1 MQKPLP
7 IIRRARRSWRQL
19 VVAAG
24 SLALLAL
31 SPGQARAQADAYQFA
46 ATTGT
51 YAPLP
56 GTAPSATAVQADDA
70 ISDALP
76 IGFSFSFDGIPYSS
90 VYASSNG
97 FLSFNSSAT
106 SSLTNNLT
114 TGSGATQLPL
124 LAPLWD
130 DLGGELPN
138 SAARYQTSGSA
149 PNRVFTFE
157 WQNWSWNYNATA
169 AVVSFQVKLYETSN
183 RVEFVY
189 RPEGGAVNSPS
200 ASIGIAGTGTPVPFL
215 SLSSTAAS
223 PTVSSSTET
232 NSLSTLPAAGQIYA
246 FTPPPA
252 TGCPTPR
259 NLAVTSTTATSA
271 LVTWSVIGGGGTFSI
286 NYGPTGFTPGTGGQT
301 ITSTGTSVTIPG
313 LSPSTNY
320 QFYVTQL
327 CSGST
332 STRSNVGTFRTEC
345 VTPNY
350 AVLPFNETFEG
361 TWLDRCATRDVPGNN
376 WRNTPLTGNNSWR
389 REDDGVAAN
398 WGSPT
403 SYAYTPTGSQSSAHS
418 ARFHSG
424 SASVGLIGT
433 MDLFANLSGAG
444 SKRLSFDYINTTGS
458 DSLTVQISTD
468 GGLTFGP
475 QLLRLGSAA
484 GGFRSQNLTLTSTSA
499 TTVIRFRARADF
511 GSTDIG
517 LDNVRLESFSNC
529 LSPLGLAVT
538 SVTATT
544 ATVSWASAGTGTY
557 TVFYGPT
564 GFTPGGAGSQTL
576 SGITGTSATIPG
588 LTASTEYQFYV
599 RQDCGGST
607 SANGGPVAFRT
618 DCVTPNYATLPFSE
632 TFEGTWLDRC
642 ATRDVPSNNW
652 RNTPLTGNNSWRRED
667 DGVAAN
673 WGSPTSYAYTPTGSQ
688 SSAHSARFHS
698 GSASSGL
705 IGTMDLY
712 VNLSGAGSRELA
724 FDYINT
730 TGSDSLTV
738 QISTDGGATF
748 GPQLLRLGSA
758 TGGFRGQTL
767 ALTSTSAT
775 TVIRFRARADFG
787 TTDIGL
793 DNVTISSC
801 PRVSNVAVSNIT
813 GTTATVTFTPVA
825 GSGGYTV
832 VATPTTGPAVTVSGS
847 NSPIQLTGLQGL
859 MQYTVGVVSS
869 CGTGQ
874 SSAPVTATFTTLL
887 PPVSNDEPCT
897 ATVLPANG
905 TALTTSNLGA
915 TASAANGYSNP
926 GCAPAANPKDVWFSF
941 VAPGNG
947 PRSLVVTG
955 APAGQVRLF
964 SATSCNGP
972 FTQLACRAS
981 TGSGTAAG
989 SLALP
994 ALTPGTTYYVS
1005 VSGYG
1010 SSDAQGAF
1018 TIALASTLSTGMG
1031 QLPSGE
1037 VSVFPTPHQGGP
1049 LTLRLRG
1056 VEAGVSA
1063 VRVELLNALGQQVMN
1078 QELAVRGGAL
1088 EQALPVQNLAKG
1100 FYTMRVQVGKHTV
1113 TRKVV
1118 LE

>member
-31 SPGQARAQADAYQFA
+31 SPGQARAQADTYQFT

-56 GTAPSATAVQADDA
+56 GTAPVATAVQDDDA

-76 IGFSFSFDGIPYSS
+76 IGFSFSFDGVPYTS

-106 SSLTNNLT
+106 SSLANNLT
-114 TGSGATQLPL
+114 TGGGGAQLPL

-130 DLGGELPN
+130 DLGGELPT
-138 SAARYQTSGSA
+138 SAARYQTSGTA

-189 RPEGGAVNSPS
+189 RPEGGAVSSPS
-200 ASIGIAGTGTPVPFL
+200 ASIGIAGRGTPVPFL
-215 SLSSTAAS
+215 SLGSTAAS

-232 NSLSTLPAAGQIYA
+232 NSLSTPPAAGQIYA
-246 FTPPPA
+246 FTPPLA

-259 NLAVTSTTATSA
+259 NLAATSTTATSA
-271 LVTWSVIGGGGTFSI
+271 LVTWSVTGGGGTFSI

-301 ITSTGTSVTIPG
+301 ITSTSNSVTIPG

-327 CSGST
+327 CAGSA
-332 STRSNVGTFRTEC
+332 STRSNPGTFRTEC

-350 AVLPFNETFEG
+350 ATLPFSETFEG

-389 REDDGVAAN
+389 REDDGVAAS
-398 WGSPT
+398 WTSPT
-403 SYAYTPTGSQSSAHS
+403 SYAYTPNGSQSSAHS

-424 SASVGLIGT
+424 SASPGVIGT
-433 MDLFANLSGAG
+433 L
-444 SKRLSFDYINTTGS
+444 
-458 DSLTVQISTD
+458 
-468 GGLTFGP
+468 
-475 QLLRLGSAA
+475 
-484 GGFRSQNLTLTSTSA
+484 
-499 TTVIRFRARADF
+499 
-511 GSTDIG
+511 
-517 LDNVRLESFSNC
+517 
-529 LSPLGLAVT
+529 
-538 SVTATT
+538 
-544 ATVSWASAGTGTY
+544 
-557 TVFYGPT
+557 
-564 GFTPGGAGSQTL
+564 
-576 SGITGTSATIPG
+576 
-588 LTASTEYQFYV
+588 
-599 RQDCGGST
+599 
-607 SANGGPVAFRT
+607 
-618 DCVTPNYATLPFSE
+618 
-632 TFEGTWLDRC
+632 
-642 ATRDVPSNNW
+642 
-652 RNTPLTGNNSWRRED
+652 
-667 DGVAAN
+667 
-673 WGSPTSYAYTPTGSQ
+673 
-688 SSAHSARFHS
+688 
-698 GSASSGL
+698 
-705 IGTMDLY
+705 DLY

-738 QISTDGGATF
+738 QISTNGGATF

-758 TGGFRGQTL
+758 AGGFRGQTL

-787 TTDIGL
+787 STDIGL
-793 DNVTISSC
+793 DNITISSC
-801 PRVSNVAVSNIT
+801 PRVSNVAVGNIT

-869 CGTGQ
+869 CGPGQ

-897 ATVLPANG
+897 ATALPATG
-905 TALTTSNLGA
+905 TVLTASNLGA
-915 TASAANGYSNP
+915 TASAANGYANP

-941 VAPGNG
+941 VASGGNF
-947 PRSLVVTG
+947 SALIVTG

-964 SATSCNGP
+964 SAASCNGP

-981 TGSGTAAG
+981 TGPGTAVG
-989 SLALP
+989 PLALP

-1010 SSDAQGAF
+1010 SSDTQGAF
-1018 TIALASTLSTGMG
+1018 TIVLANELSTGTG
-1031 QLPSGE
+1031 QLPGGE

-1063 VRVELLNALGQQVMN
+1063 VRVELLNALGQQVMH

-1088 EQALPVQNLAKG
+1088 EQALPVQRLAKG
-1100 FYTMRVQVGKHTV
+1100 FYTMRVQVGAHTV